1 MNKHISQRG
10 SISFGSLVFL
20 LVIGT
25 GIYIGVMM
33 AIPWIKLY
41 QIEELF
47 KVQVVR
53 LKIASEDEVKGAI
66 KLKLE
71 QLEVPLSIEDVQIIR
86 EEGKPAVIEGMYKLD
101 VNFVGGYKYTYT
113 FKPRGEAPKSAGF
126 N

>member
-1 MNKHISQRG
+1 MNKHVSQRG

-66 KLKLE
+66 KIKLE